1 MWRRGSS
8 GTGGGSSVSVRALVS
23 MLLLKEAVHVGAA
36 VCYDCAETKQHSQ
49 PCLPLTYKTTK
60 WCDVRVNDDDG
71 GDFANV
77 VIKGTYAAAAA
88 AATNYN
94 HISTITTDT
103 TNSTNITSIPAPSTR
118 LFQSCAAPP
127 ARTSAATLTAVRS
140 SVSCCS

>member
-1 MWRRGSS
+1 MGRRGSS
-8 GTGGGSSVSVRALVS
+8 GPGGGSSVSVLVS

-36 VCYDCAETKQHSQ
+36 VCYDCAEMKQHSQ

-60 WCDVRVNDDDG
+60 WCDARVNDDDG

-77 VIKGTYAAAAA
+77 VIKGTCAAA
-88 AATNYN
+88 AATNHN

-103 TNSTNITSIPAPSTR
+103 TNTTNITSFPAPSTR
-118 LFQSCAAPP
+118 LLQSCAAPP
-127 ARTSAATLTAVRS
+127 ARTSAATWTAVRS